1 MTYSVIAR
9 CPRTGR
15 LGIATASYTMAIGAH
30 CDGAVRPNV
39 GVTITQGFPLPR
51 NNRLA
56 VNLLGQGYT
65 PGQVLAELYANDG
78 NYEFRQIAIID
89 REGAAV
95 AHTGSS
101 VRPVCAQRIGSG
113 FVALG
118 TMLMSEKVLDALVAA
133 FESDK
138 HLDLE
143 DRLLTALEHGRDA
156 GGSKASNGALK
167 ERSAALI
174 VWSTRDYSDIDL
186 RVDLKDDAIAELRRI
201 YVDYKPTG
209 AYYEERARHPRNAIP
224 AMEFADMLKNKQKE
238 TS

>member
-15 LGIATASYTMAIGAH
+15 LGIGTASYTMAIGAH

-39 GVTITQGFPLPR
+39 GVTITQGAPLPR

-56 VNLLGQGYT
+56 VNLLAQGYT
-65 PGQVLAELYANDG
+65 PSQVMAELAANDSDH
-78 NYEFRQIAIID
+78 EFRQIAVID
-89 REGAAV
+89 REGAGV
-95 AHTGSS
+95 AHTGSK
-101 VRPVCAQRIGSG
+101 VRPVCAQRVGSG

-118 TMLMSEKVLDALVAA
+118 TMLASEKVLDALVAG
-133 FESDK
+133 FEADK

-143 DRLLTALEHGRDA
+143 DRLLAALEHGRDA
-156 GGSKASNGALK
+156 GGLKGSKGALK
-167 ERSAALI
+167 ERSVALI
-174 VWSTRDYSDIDL
+174 IWDKRDYSDLDL

-201 YVDYKPTG
+201 YIDFKPTG

-224 AMEFADMLKNKQKE
+224 AMEFADMLKGQQKE